1 MNNQKLKLYEVQI
14 GDLKDSLTK
23 SQSDN
28 LQLQKKNRLCE
39 IRIRELRRE
48 LLKTSEHKEKIIKEM
63 KDVRDENSKM
73 KEALRVS

>member
-23 SQSDN
+23 SQADN
-28 LQLQKKNRLCE
+28 LALQKKNRLCE

-48 LLKTSEHKEKIIKEM
+48 LLKTSEEKEKVILIHSLP
-63 KDVRDENSKM
+63 D
-73 KEALRVS
+73 